1 MGRCLTAALLWL
13 AAAGPGAA
21 NDALPERLIGHG
33 GPVMGITAVPDE
45 RRAATASFDYSVIL
59 WRLDGPEGQV
69 VHRLI
74 GHEATVNDVA
84 FVPGAERAV
93 SASDDGTLA
102 VWDLAAGELIA
113 RFGDTPDKALDVDVS
128 GDGRRAAVA
137 RWDGTA
143 RIVDLGTLRET
154 ARLEGHRGNVNAV
167 QFSADGGILYTASY
181 DGTILAWD
189 SETGARKAQLHDN
202 GWGVNEL
209 ALVDGNLV
217 FGSLDGTVA
226 RIDLAAGA
234 VTELAKIDR
243 PILSLAVSPDGS
255 RLASGSGDGHIRV
268 FRTRDWSLEQDYENP
283 YGPVW
288 GLAFADAQGDLIY
301 HSGLDDFAILWQV
314 SPRKPFEA
322 VEGEFPRRFQVS
334 EGVDEGEREFQRK
347 CSVCHTLEKDGKN
360 RAGPTLFGV
369 FGRKAGSL
377 PGYPYSQALR
387 ESDIIWNE
395 ETIGQLFDHGPD
407 EVVPGSKMPLQVLGS
422 VERREALIAFLKGAT
437 DPDGRGGQER
447 VQEGQE

>member
-1 MGRCLTAALLWL
+1 MGRWLTAALLCL
-13 AAAGPGAA
+13 AAAGTAVA
-21 NDALPERLIGHG
+21 NDALPERLVGHG
-33 GPVMGITAVPDE
+33 GPVMGIAAEPQE
-45 RRAATASFDYSVIL
+45 RRALTASFDYSVIL
-59 WRLDGPEGQV
+59 WRLDGSEGQI

-93 SASDDGTLA
+93 SASDDGSLA
-102 VWDLAAGELIA
+102 VWDLGGGELVA
-113 RFGDTPDKALDVDVS
+113 RFGDTPEKAIDADVS
-128 GDGRRAAVA
+128 RDGRRAAVA

-143 RIVDLGTLRET
+143 RIFDLGTLTET

-167 QFSADGGILYTASY
+167 TFSADGRTLYTASY
-181 DGTILAWD
+181 DGTIVAWD
-189 SETGARKAQLHDN
+189 SETGARQAQLHDN
-202 GWGVNEL
+202 GWGVNAL
-209 ALVDGNLV
+209 ALVDGAMV
-217 FGSLDGTVA
+217 FGSLDGKLA
-226 RIDLAAGA
+226 RIDLATGG
-234 VTELAKIDR
+234 VSELFKTER
-243 PILSLAVSPDGS
+243 PIMSLAVSPDGS
-255 RLASGSGDGHIRV
+255 RLAAGSGDGHIRV
-268 FRTRDWSLEQDYENP
+268 FDTGDWTLTEDYENP

-288 GLAFADAQGDLIY
+288 GLAFADAEGDQLY

-387 ESDIIWNE
+387 ESDVVWNE
-395 ETIGQLFDHGPD
+395 ETIGQLFDYGPD
-407 EVVPGSKMPLQVLGS
+407 EFVPGSKMPLQVLSS
-422 VERREALIAFLKGAT
+422 VEQRNALIGYLKRAT
-437 DPDGRGGQER
+437 DPEGGSREDGGK
-447 VQEGQE
+447 EGQQ